1 MRSIIGFGY
10 RNIAKPFLF
19 LQDPED
25 VHDRMISLGERLGG
39 KKSAKNLF
47 SRIFSYEDAALGM
60 DIAGIHFKNPV
71 GLAAGFDKN
80 ARLTQILPSIGFGFE
95 EIGSITLNPCPG
107 NPRPRLYRLPKS
119 QGIIV
124 NYGLANW
131 GADKILENLSLLNF
145 DFPLGISIAKT
156 NSKEITTKEAGIAD
170 YKGCFEKV
178 IKSNIGDYITLNIS
192 CPNTYGG
199 EPFTD
204 PALLKDLFTGL
215 GVLLASKPVFVKM
228 PADIGREN
236 LGKLLDICTEYPIK
250 GAILTNLAKDRT
262 SPSIDRE
269 EIGKAIPWGGIS
281 GKPVFAKS
289 NDLVSFAYKNFGKK
303 LAIIGCGGIFNA
315 EDAYK
320 KIKLGASL
328 VQLITGLIFRGP
340 QLAGEINRGLVSLL
354 RRDGFHNIKDA
365 VGAEAG

>member
-1 MRSIIGFGY
+1 MRKITSFFY
-10 RNIAKPFLF
+10 RNIAKPILF
-19 LQDPED
+19 LCDPED
-25 VHDRMISLGERLGG
+25 VHDGMIKFGESIGES
-39 KKSAKNLF
+39 KIAKILI
-47 SRIFSYEDAALGM
+47 SKIFSYQNPKLENT
-60 DIAGIHFKNPV
+60 IHGIHFKNPV

-131 GADKILENLSLLNF
+131 GVDKILENLSLLNF

-192 CPNTYGG
+192 CPNRYGG

-340 QLAGEINRGLVSLL
+340 FLVSEINKELSEFVKRY
-354 RRDGFHNIKDA
+354 GF
-365 VGAEAG
+365 